1 MSALIPA
8 LISLLMSRMKGGGGG
23 GGGGAPMSDE
33 EKDERYHDRHLLGAR
48 DPDKGV
54 PQRVNNIRNR
64 PLPSL

>member
-23 GGGGAPMSDE
+23 GGAPMSDE
-33 EKDERYHDRHLLGAR
+33 EKDERYHDRQLLGTR
-48 DPDKGV
+48 EPIKRPSGIKD
-54 PQRVNNIRNR
+54 R